1 MGLIKYLED
10 RKVKINRTGYDI
22 FINVTCIVLLFGILI
37 YLGQAWDTIP
47 ERIPGHYN
55 AIGVVDR
62 WGNKSELIIVP
73 IIAWIMY
80 IGLTVIEK
88 YPQIWN
94 TGVKVTE
101 QNQEL
106 VYRLLKNM
114 LGTEKLIMVS
124 VFSFITIN
132 STLSQGMPIWFLPV
146 FLGLIFGSLIYFII
160 RLVKIK

>member
-1 MGLIKYLED
+1 M
-10 RKVKINRTGYDI
+10 KINRTGYDI

-37 YLGQAWDTIP
+37 YLGQMWDTLP

-62 WGNKSELIIVP
+62 WGNKGELIIVP

-114 LGTEKLIMVS
+114 LGTVKLIIVS

-132 STLSQGMPIWFLPV
+132 STLSKGMPIWFLPV